1 MKTYKL
7 KLKGENFEETI
18 VDVNLNQYI
27 GWKVKMIQ
35 KEKQLSTDD
44 ICNKGGIS
52 NGALISR
59 IIRGKHNIQINN
71 IYKVCKGLSC
81 DSKDL
86 LPF

>member
-1 MKTYKL
+1 METYKL
-7 KLKGENFEETI
+7 KLKGENFKETM
-18 VDVNLNQYI
+18 VEVNLNQYI

-35 KEKQLSTDD
+35 KEKQLTTDD
-44 ICNKGGIS
+44 ICNKGGI

-59 IIRGKHNIQINN
+59 IINGKHNIQINN

-81 DSKDL
+81 DSKDI